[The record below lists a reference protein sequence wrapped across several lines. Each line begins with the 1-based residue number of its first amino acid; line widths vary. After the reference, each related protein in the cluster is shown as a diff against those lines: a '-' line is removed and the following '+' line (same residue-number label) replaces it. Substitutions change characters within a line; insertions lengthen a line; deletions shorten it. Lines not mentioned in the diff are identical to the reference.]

1 MSNSKIKKV
10 AMEIIKKSGK
20 MLLREYKDFNRKTVK
35 LKSLHEILTRA
46 DLKSEEIIISAIK
59 NNFPAHQILSEEQG
73 QVGAENNYLWII
85 DPIDGTT
92 NFSMH
97 NPLWSI
103 SLAVAY
109 KAEIV
114 LGFIY
119 APVLDELYIAET
131 GQGAKLNNPS
141 VSFRTSKTILVS
153 DIKEGKVLNTFCHG
167 STEKD
172 MKKAIKYYTYQKLQ
186 GFDCRQLGSA
196 ALELAYV
203 ASGRVE
209 SIMIPGANSWDI
221 AAGALLVKEAG
232 GMVTDF
238 FGQEWG
244 LDSVDILASNGKVH
258 REILRVINNK

>member
-20 MLLREYKDFNRKTVK
+20 MLLQEYRNFDRATIR
-35 LKSLHEILTRA
+35 LKSPHEVLTQA
-46 DLKSEEIIISAIK
+46 DLKSEEIIIKAIRE
-59 NNFPAHQILSEEQG
+59 NFSTHQILSEEQG
-73 QVGAENNYLWII
+73 NVGVKADYLWIV
-85 DPIDGTT
+85 DPLDGTT

-103 SLAVAY
+103 SIAVAY
-109 KAEIV
+109 KKEIIFGIV
-114 LGFIY
+114 Y
-119 APVLDELYIAET
+119 APVLDELYVAET
-131 GQGAKLNNPS
+131 GQGAKLNN
-141 VSFRTSKTILVS
+141 KTILVS
-153 DIKEGKVLNTFCHG
+153 NIKEGKVINIYCHG

-172 MKKAIKYYTYQKLQ
+172 MRRAIKYYTYQKLQ

-238 FGQEWG
+238 FGQEWN

-258 REILRVINNK
+258 REILRVINNKQINNK